1 VDVPYNAKG
10 EGIPNPCEITFTCQ
24 RYQIFP
30 GGVIELSGDVPDLRT
45 IVIDTGELPLVQL
58 VQSTGQPVRGDSAT
72 AAMKEEFSARCV
84 IRLRQDSS
92 LWEYSFEGKIQTSE
106 SLESAPVW
114 SFDAKPQ
121 LTVST
126 RPDGRNQGNLGIGLE
141 LKAGDRQ
148 FECKRNGAPP
158 KALVEIR
165 KPDGIVVHEGEDDLG
180 KFRFG

>member
-1 VDVPYNAKG
+1 
-10 EGIPNPCEITFTCQ
+10 
-24 RYQIFP
+24 
-30 GGVIELSGDVPDLRT
+30 
-45 IVIDTGELPLVQL
+45 VIDTGELPLVQL